1 MFDIK
6 DDAKSNYRRVEVLT
20 GPGRRR
26 HWSAQEK
33 ARIVSETLT
42 PGMGVSEVARRWQI
56 CPQQIYT
63 WRRGM
68 RSDLSDNA
76 PPAFVP
82 IVTEALPSAFAAD
95 PRSVA
100 PIIEVQQVQLAGAV
114 VRVATGTDSALLTAV
129 LRAVRT
135 SALSA

>member
-6 DDAKSNYRRVEVLT
+6 DDAKSSYRRVEVLT

-33 ARIVSETLT
+33 AQIVGETLT
-42 PGMGVSEVARRWQI
+42 PGMSVSEVARRWQI

-63 WRRGM
+63 WRRTM
-68 RSDLSDNA
+68 RRDPCDSTA
-76 PPAFVP
+76 PAFVP
-82 IVTEALPSAFAAD
+82 IVTEAMPSAPAAG

-100 PIIEVQQVQLAGAV
+100 PMIEVQLAGAV
-114 VRVATGTDSALLTAV
+114 VRVAPGTDNALLTTV

>member
-33 ARIVSETLT
+33 ARIVGETLT
-42 PGMGVSEVARRWQI
+42 PGIGVSEVARRWQI

-68 RSDLSDNA
+68 RSDPSDNA

-100 PIIEVQQVQLAGAV
+100 PIIEVQLAGAV